1 MKTKSTDPRTLTNSK
16 RKELNEIN
24 LISHDEIKSHHSH
37 HSQIVQIIKYIF
49 KIEKNAFSTKKQR

>member
-37 HSQIVQIIKYIF
+37 HSQIVANN
-49 KIEKNAFSTKKQR
+49 KIYF

>member
-1 MKTKSTDPRTLTNSK
+1 MKTKSTDPRMLTNSK

-49 KIEKNAFSTKKQR
+49 KTFLNK